1 VPGEQVGSAGAIGL
15 TLGLSLLHAALPNHW
30 FPFVI
35 VGRAQRWS
43 RRKTLG
49 VLAAAGGGHV
59 VATSAL
65 GLVVWKLGATV
76 LGGLSEENI
85 HRTGAWIAGGL
96 LIALGIFFIARQALG
111 KHGHSHAHA
120 AELYHGH
127 EGDHPHGHEGDH
139 PHDDHGAGPPGV
151 AGGAPAMTDRAAIV
165 TLLLA
170 LTFSPCEAVVA
181 AFLSGVRF
189 GLDYVLV
196 IAIGTSLVTVSAM
209 FALTWLTLAGRE
221 RLRFGWLDR
230 NEMALTGWIL
240 VAIGVVVLLVPT

>member
-1 VPGEQVGSAGAIGL
+1 MPGEQVGSAGAIGL

-30 FPFVI
+30 FPFVV
-35 VGRAQRWS
+35 VGRAQGWS

-49 VLAAAGGGHV
+49 VLGAAGGGHV

-76 LGGLSEENI
+76 LGSMGEETV

-96 LIALGIFFIARQALG
+96 LIGLGAFFILRQVLG
-111 KHGHSHAHA
+111 GTHTHSHAHA
-120 AELYHGH
+120 AEVYH
-127 EGDHPHGHEGDH
+127 DHDEHAPGECAEVHGSAPH
-139 PHDDHGAGPPGV
+139 
-151 AGGAPAMTDRAAIV
+151 APRAAMTDRAAIG

-181 AFLSGVRF
+181 AFLGGVRF
-189 GLDYVLV
+189 GLDYVLL
-196 IAIGTSLVTVSAM
+196 IAIGTSIVTVTAM

-221 RLRFGWLDR
+221 RLRFPWLDR

-240 VAIGVVVLLVPT
+240 ASIGVVVLLVPV